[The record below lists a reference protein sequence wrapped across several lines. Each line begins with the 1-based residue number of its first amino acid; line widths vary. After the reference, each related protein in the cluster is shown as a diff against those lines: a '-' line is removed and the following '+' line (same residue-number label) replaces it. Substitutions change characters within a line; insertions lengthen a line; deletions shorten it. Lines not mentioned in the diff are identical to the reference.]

1 MLAPAFWA
9 LDPLFRSHAKI
20 FTADIHKLKH
30 IPEHSEQYPDLYQY
44 DARTI
49 SNVEITGTVVGVE
62 QTHHMVIYT
71 VDDGFG
77 TITCCHWTTSS
88 YSAPEIGLG
97 DCVRVLGRINEY
109 KEQKQVNVHEIY
121 VHADRESATEHHAV
135 TKDQIEDYNTEVFH
149 WLQTIRLRESV
160 YSKPFEIPSEIIEKQ
175 EELEVMLKSPEQD
188 TLPEQDNDVQA
199 SIAIGS
205 SGVYVVSGN
214 VMQNVDKMDIVDQEM
229 LQNAVYQY
237 LQDLAVDGKLAYS
250 EVRKSVTIQAMV
262 KKFLDNTIPPSQINS
277 TKIKTT
283 IRQCFDG
290 LCHNGLIFVI
300 DEENDIYEVVHL
312 AGNLRELI
320 LQIIQEADSDYHD
333 IDHGGITGNY
343 IIIKVHEDSRF
354 KSMHSSKIHQ
364 ALQLLVLDSVIYQ
377 VNAQEYKITR

>member
-30 IPEHSEQYPDLYQY
+30 ISEHSEQYPDLYQY

-121 VHADRESATEHHAV
+121 
-135 TKDQIEDYNTEVFH
+135 QIEDYNTEVFH

-188 TLPEQDNDVQA
+188 TLSEQDNDV
-199 SIAIGS
+199 
-205 SGVYVVSGN
+205 
-214 VMQNVDKMDIVDQEM
+214 QNVDKMDIVDQET

-262 KKFLDNTIPPSQINS
+262 KNFLDNTIPPSQINS